1 MTYRMNAFWE
11 WFYGTPA
18 AGYFSMEKSANM
30 YIVHTKFI
38 PQNCQ
43 CAQVYPVHR
52 CRKIFRIQYRTWNL
66 VNKINVLHGHWSTHT
81 LEFWIDFLEIN
92 ITWHVK
98 EQSTLKVSF
107 PPHKGQIKP
116 KADSP
121 KKWMNQFVLFA
132 FLLFT
137 ANKTNSFVLFLG
149 EYTAHPN
156 CFWFYL
162 TFITE

>member
-11 WFYGTPA
+11 WFYGTP

-66 VNKINVLHGHWSTHT
+66 VNKINALYGHWSTHSLAKSPSQSVPT
-81 LEFWIDFLEIN
+81 ILVLK
-92 ITWHVK
+92 TWVGLWPCK
-98 EQSTLKVSF
+98 KKVQNMGCKKQGAKTQGHCYSKREETRLLREYF
-107 PPHKGQIKP
+107 EPFFKVP
-116 KADSP
+116 DP
-121 KKWMNQFVLFA
+121 KKYQTDLIN
-132 FLLFT
+132 
-137 ANKTNSFVLFLG
+137 
-149 EYTAHPN
+149 
-156 CFWFYL
+156 
-162 TFITE
+162 

>member
-11 WFYGTPA
+11 WFYGTP

-66 VNKINVLHGHWSTHT
+66 VNKINALYGHWSTHSLAKSPSQSVPTILVLKT
-81 LEFWIDFLEIN
+81 LWP
-92 ITWHVK
+92 WK
-98 EQSTLKVSF
+98 KKVQNMGCKKQGAKIQG
-107 PPHKGQIKP
+107 HCYTKRE
-116 KADSP
+116 KAA
-121 KKWMNQFVLFA
+121 WL
-132 FLLFT
+132 LLFLNNNDPVFCT
-137 ANKTNSFVLFLG
+137 LLFSG
-149 EYTAHPN
+149 PY
-156 CFWFYL
+156 FWLDF
-162 TFITE
+162 F

>member
-11 WFYGTPA
+11 WFYGTP

-66 VNKINVLHGHWSTHT
+66 VNKINALYGHWSTDSLAKWPSQAVPT
-81 LEFWIDFLEIN
+81 ILVLK
-92 ITWHVK
+92 TWVG
-98 EQSTLKVSF
+98 LW
-107 PPHKGQIKP
+107 PC
-116 KADSP
+116 
-121 KKWMNQFVLFA
+121 KKRSKIWVAKSRVQKTRP
-132 FLLFT
+132 LLFKKRRGQ
-137 ANKTNSFVLFLG
+137 AASSLF
-149 EYTAHPN
+149 E
-156 CFWFYL
+156 
-162 TFITE
+162 

>member
-11 WFYGTPA
+11 WFYGTP

-66 VNKINVLHGHWSTHT
+66 VNKINALYGHWSTHSLAKSPSQPVPT
-81 LEFWIDFLEIN
+81 ILVLK
-92 ITWHVK
+92 TWVGLWPCK
-98 EQSTLKVSF
+98 KKVQNMGCKNTGS
-107 PPHKGQIKP
+107 
-116 KADSP
+116 
-121 KKWMNQFVLFA
+121 
-132 FLLFT
+132 LLFKKRRGQ
-137 ANKTNSFVLFLG
+137 AASWIF
-149 EYTAHPN
+149 
-156 CFWFYL
+156 
-162 TFITE
+162 

>member
-11 WFYGTPA
+11 WFYGTP

-66 VNKINVLHGHWSTHT
+66 VNKINALHGHWSTHT
-81 LEFWIDFLEIN
+81 LNLVKIWIVMRQN
-92 ITWHVK
+92 A
-98 EQSTLKVSF
+98 LKVSMF
-107 PPHKGQIKP
+107 KIQRT
-116 KADSP
+116 
-121 KKWMNQFVLFA
+121 KWFLVFQLNTIFILFEDVKIWSRVRVSRGPT
-132 FLLFT
+132 L
-137 ANKTNSFVLFLG
+137 
-149 EYTAHPN
+149 
-156 CFWFYL
+156 
-162 TFITE
+162 